1 MTLKQALGKMKW
13 KNFFFL
19 TVAGM
24 VNAFGVTMFIAPV
37 DLYDSGIS
45 GTSILLSQLTP
56 EWLSL
61 SLFLLVLNIP
71 LFLYGLKKQGVTF
84 TIYAIYTV
92 AVYSFGAWLITDVLP
107 VDVSIVSPLAG
118 SDLLLCAI
126 FGGLISGIGSGMAIR
141 FGGAMDGIEVLAVIF
156 AKRLGI
162 TVGTFVMAY
171 NLVLY
176 IVCGF
181 VLHSWILPLYS
192 IVAYGAALKTVD
204 FIVEGL
210 DRSKAATIV
219 TVHPNEVCAA
229 LSEAFECGMTITE
242 AKGYYSDS
250 PKTVVYIVVNRFQVG
265 KMKELVHENDRSA
278 YISIAEIA
286 DVYGANTC
294 LLYTSDAADE

>member
-162 TVGTFVMAY
+162 TVGTFVMGY

-219 TVHPNEVCAA
+219 TIHPDEVCAA

-286 DVYGANTC
+286 DVYGANT
-294 LLYTSDAADE
+294 DKV

>member
-162 TVGTFVMAY
+162 TVGTFVMGY

-219 TVHPNEVCAA
+219 TVHPNEFCAA

-286 DVYGANTC
+286 DVYGANT
-294 LLYTSDAADE
+294 DKV

>member
-162 TVGTFVMAY
+162 TVGTFVMGY

-181 VLHSWILPLYS
+181 VLHSWILPVYS

-204 FIVEGL
+204 FSVEGL

-286 DVYGANTC
+286 DVYGANT
-294 LLYTSDAADE
+294 DKV

>member
-118 SDLLLCAI
+118 SDLLCAI

-162 TVGTFVMAY
+162 TVGTFVMGY

-286 DVYGANTC
+286 DVYGANT
-294 LLYTSDAADE
+294 DKV

>member
-13 KNFFFL
+13 KNLFFL

-162 TVGTFVMAY
+162 TVGTFVMGY

-286 DVYGANTC
+286 DVYGANT
-294 LLYTSDAADE
+294 DKV

>member
-1 MTLKQALGKMKW
+1 
-13 KNFFFL
+13 
-19 TVAGM
+19 
-24 VNAFGVTMFIAPV
+24 
-37 DLYDSGIS
+37 
-45 GTSILLSQLTP
+45 
-56 EWLSL
+56 
-61 SLFLLVLNIP
+61 
-71 LFLYGLKKQGVTF
+71 
-84 TIYAIYTV
+84 
-92 AVYSFGAWLITDVLP
+92 
-107 VDVSIVSPLAG
+107 
-118 SDLLLCAI
+118 
-126 FGGLISGIGSGMAIR
+126 
-141 FGGAMDGIEVLAVIF
+141 MDGIEVLAVIF

-265 KMKELVHENDRSA
+265 KMKELVHYADIITPNLTELCTLLDAPYPENGASIEELKEMCGKLAERGPKHIVVTGIHFNQTQIANFIYNKGEDFQIVMVDRIGGDRSGTGDV
-278 YISIAEIA
+278 IAAIIA
-286 DVYGANTC
+286 GMYLNGRS
-294 LLYTSDAADE
+294 LYESVKKAADYVSKCIRYCEENEVPSYWGLCFEMFMKDLTEEA

>member
-219 TVHPNEVCAA
+219 TVHPDEVCAA

-286 DVYGANTC
+286 DVYGANT
-294 LLYTSDAADE
+294 DKV

>member
-141 FGGAMDGIEVLAVIF
+141 FEGAMDGIEVLAVIL

-242 AKGYYSDS
+242 EKGYYSDS
-250 PKTVVYIVVNRFQVG
+250 PKTVVSIVVNRFEVG

-286 DVYGANTC
+286 DVYGANT
-294 LLYTSDAADE
+294 DKV

>member
-162 TVGTFVMAY
+162 TVGTFVMGY

-210 DRSKAATIV
+210 DCSKAATIV

-286 DVYGANTC
+286 DVYGANT
-294 LLYTSDAADE
+294 DKV